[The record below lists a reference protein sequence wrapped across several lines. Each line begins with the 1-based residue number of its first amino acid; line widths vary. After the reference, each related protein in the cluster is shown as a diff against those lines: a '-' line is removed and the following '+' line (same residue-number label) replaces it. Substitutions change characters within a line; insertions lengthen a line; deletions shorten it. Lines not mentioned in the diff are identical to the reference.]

1 MAGIVEKPTNFRVY
15 YKSAMTAYTQKK
27 EEATAVLKDLQNT
40 LIDLYSTVSNDF
52 NANEEEFDI
61 NLNNYKEY
69 IDNKYIDG
77 KFLRVAKG
85 VLLNRKGGYELIGR
99 NFDIYRLA
107 KTQKEIYDIKQDIV
121 LYDKVLSLNMRQ
133 YNNLLKLFY
142 TKVQEKL
149 IIDGFG
155 YAFEGMMGWVCIN
168 RCKVVN
174 AKPRIDYKATKER
187 EAQLR
192 AEGKRIYNK
201 EEAEW
206 CEKNGLEYKAEDKRV
221 FQNLEYLYEFA
232 LIGCK
237 LKDGNKIKFT
247 TSDYRGT
254 SVRGKSNND
263 ILIESGGDKYKICDY
278 DIDVRTKLTICL
290 EADKLLY
297 AKFIRNEDQTPSSHI
312 KANSKN

>member
-1 MAGIVEKPTNFRVY
+1 MVGITEKPTNFRVY
-15 YKSAMTAYTQKK
+15 YKSMITAYTQKK
-27 EEATAVLKDLQNT
+27 EEATNILNDLNKT
-40 LIDLYSTVSNDF
+40 LIDLYSTVTNDF
-52 NANEEEFDI
+52 NSNEEEFDI
-61 NLNNYKEY
+61 NLKNYKEY
-69 IDNKYIDG
+69 IENTYIDG

-107 KTQKEIYDIKQDIV
+107 KTQKEIYDIKQDMV

-149 IIDGFG
+149 IIDGLG
-155 YAFEGMMGWVCIN
+155 YVFEGMMGWLCIN
-168 RCKVVN
+168 RCKPIN
-174 AKPRIDYKATKER
+174 LRPHIDYKATKER
-187 EAQLR
+187 EAQLK

-206 CEKNGLEYKAEDKRV
+206 CERNGIEYKAEDKRV
-221 FQNLEYLYEFA
+221 FLNPEYLYEFA

-237 LKDGNKIKFT
+237 LKNGSDIKFQ
-247 TSDYRGT
+247 TSDYRGV

-290 EADKLLY
+290 EADKILY
-297 AKFIRNEDQTPSSHI
+297 TKFIRNEDQTPSVNR
-312 KANSKN
+312 KTNSKN